1 VNTVYLADAVVF
13 AALQG
18 VTTLLPISASGHQFV
33 ARIWLGTPRGL
44 TALQALADL
53 GCLLAMV
60 VVVRR
65 RLGLACLE
73 GIRGLLR
80 PAVIQSSAGGRDA
93 LAILVASLVAGA
105 TELLVRPQL
114 TSVNEMPLVAGAGLL
129 LTGISLAS
137 TAFAPPPRQVAPGA
151 LGALL
156 VGLAHGLAMVPGMSR
171 IGAAYVALRWLGIGS
186 WRAAEVAMMVSV
198 PVMALQGARL
208 AFVHPD
214 FAALGSA
221 QLALT
226 VVLAFVT
233 ASLAASWWKGLCER
247 RESAWLSL
255 WVLPLGLAVLAYGR
269 ALPDPQSSQRQRE
282 NECAISTA
290 CRTRLTRSS
299 WQAALERD
307 SGLLR
312 ASIVPSSSWRSPARK
327 CSCARPSIASC
338 RSAGWSGSISRRDN
352 TWSTPHSRRFR
363 ISSTRTC

>member
-1 VNTVYLADAVVF
+1 MQCIKPVQPSMDLRLLMVGNLWGSRYGKTVHLADAVMF

-18 VTTLLPISASGHQFV
+18 VTTLLPVSASGHQFV
-33 ARIWLGTPRGL
+33 APIWLGTPRGL

-53 GCLLAMV
+53 GCLVAIV

-65 RLGLACLE
+65 RLGRACLE

-80 PAVIQSSAGGRDA
+80 PAVLQSSAGGRDA
-93 LAILVASLVAGA
+93 LAVLVASLVAGG

-114 TSVNEMPLVAGAGLL
+114 TAVNEMPLVAGAGLL
-129 LTGISLAS
+129 LTGLTLAS

-186 WRAAEVAMMVSV
+186 WRAAEVALMVSV

-208 AFVHPD
+208 AFVRPD
-214 FAALGSA
+214 FGALGNA

-226 VVLAFVT
+226 LVLAFVT

-269 ALPDPQSSQRQRE
+269 ALPDPQSR
-282 NECAISTA
+282 A
-290 CRTRLTRSS
+290 CRLIDSYYATRSGPIC
-299 WQAALERD
+299 AACSLQPPRRTESTPRR
-307 SGLLR
+307 LPVR
-312 ASIVPSSSWRSPARK
+312 ASAHLDPPPA
-327 CSCARPSIASC
+327 ARDGI
-338 RSAGWSGSISRRDN
+338 D
-352 TWSTPHSRRFR
+352 
-363 ISSTRTC
+363 